1 MSNLQ
6 NNRLSA
12 ALAPEAAA
20 EIRQMVRQIEQKLP
34 FLLGLTPEERKALP
48 KINRSNKLFV
58 DETLQACADN
68 GNFLPPYL
76 DVAEMRRDYELY
88 RALGE
93 VLQPLAQLYEKLR
106 DTQILA
112 GSEAFSTALM
122 AYRMLQMAARS
133 GMPGLDTVVSRLSER
148 FASQGPSGPAEAE
161 DGPEPGEEPAAG

>member
-12 ALAPEAAA
+12 QLDPTAAA
-20 EIRQMVRQIEQKLP
+20 EIRQLIRQIEDKMP

-68 GNFLPPYL
+68 GAFLPAYL
-76 DVAEMRRDYELY
+76 DVSEMRRDYELY

-122 AYRMLQMAARS
+122 SYRMLQMAARS
-133 GMPGLDTVVSRLSER
+133 GMPGLDTVVSRLAER
-148 FASQGPSGPAEAE
+148 FAGQGPSADAAAEEGPDPDEAP
-161 DGPEPGEEPAAG
+161 DAG